1 MGSFGPNGWG
11 LHDVHGNVWEWT
23 QDCYNESYREAPAD
37 GAAWERGDCSRRI
50 MRGGSLVSDPGSLR
64 SAYRL
69 GYTTGGTFGIGI
81 RVART
86 VSP

>member
-1 MGSFGPNGWG
+1 M
-11 LHDVHGNVWEWT
+11 
-23 QDCYNESYREAPAD
+23 PALVFIVVVLLVLTSPGTD
-37 GAAWERGDCSRRI
+37 AAGERGDCSLRV

-81 RVART
+81 RLART
-86 VSP
+86 ISP